1 MAYKPEIQYIG
12 QFYIH
17 GSEAKKLAQQ
27 KQQKQAKTTL
37 PEQRIERV
45 RNVQVDLLAITSLV
59 LAAVLLVTMVAGAL
73 GLQKAWQDLEIAEK
87 YVTMLQKEHR
97 TLMTNY
103 RSGYDLEQVRSAALA
118 LGMVSVEEAQTM
130 QIRVTV
136 PEAEP
141 ERTLWD
147 EVVWFMEG
155 LFA

>member
-27 KQQKQAKTTL
+27 KQQKQTKTTL
-37 PEQRIERV
+37 PEQRIERT
-45 RNVQVDLLAITSLV
+45 RKVQVDLLAITSLV
-59 LAAVLLVTMVAGAL
+59 VAAVLLVTMVMGAL
-73 GLQKAWQDLEIAEK
+73 GLQEAWRDLELAEK

-97 TLMTNY
+97 TLVTNY

-130 QIRVTV
+130 QIHVTV

-141 ERTLWD
+141 EMTLWD
-147 EVVWFMEG
+147 EVVWFVEG